1 MRIACGVL
9 LVLGYCIVALTVP
22 CFGDTSALIGSF
34 GEEDAMVPLDS
45 GDFLEKAHPKEA
57 DREMASGGSAPLFR
71 FSQSGVPEE
80 KGADFY
86 DVPEGSKEEDLIA
99 DPLEPLN
106 RVFFLFN
113 DKLYFW
119 LLKPVATGY
128 EKVVPELLRVSVRNF
143 FSNLSMPIR
152 AVNCLLQGKIK
163 AFGNELVRFMVNTS
177 GGMCGLVDVAK
188 AGLNLP
194 NQEEDLGQTLGFA
207 GIGPGIFINWPI
219 LGPSSLRDT
228 IGLIGDG
235 FLDPVNY
242 LVPRT
247 KYNAAVRGYDMVN
260 GTSLVLGDYEALK
273 RAALDPY
280 VALRDAYHQHRQ
292 HKVKE

>member
-1 MRIACGVL
+1 MRIAFRVL
-9 LVLGYCIVALTVP
+9 LVLGYFIVALTVP
-22 CFGDTSALIGSF
+22 CFGETSALIGSF
-34 GEEDAMVPLDS
+34 EEADAMVPLDS
-45 GDFLEKAHPKEA
+45 DDFPEMAHYKEA
-57 DREMASGGSAPLFR
+57 GQERASGVS
-71 FSQSGVPEE
+71 EE

-86 DVPEGSKEEDLIA
+86 DVPEKMKEEDLIA

-106 RVFFLFN
+106 RAFFVFN

-128 EKVVPELLRVSVRNF
+128 ERVVPELLRVSVRNF

-152 AVNCLLQGKIK
+152 AVNCLFQGKIN

-177 GGMCGLVDVAK
+177 AGMGGLVDAAK
-188 AGLNLP
+188 FGLNLP

-219 LGPSSLRDT
+219 FGPSSLRDT

-292 HKVKE
+292 HKIKE

>member
-1 MRIACGVL
+1 MRIACSVL

-34 GEEDAMVPLDS
+34 GEADAMVPLDS
-45 GDFLEKAHPKEA
+45 DDFPEMAYLKEA
-57 DREMASGGSAPLFR
+57 GQERA
-71 FSQSGVPEE
+71 SGVPEE

-143 FSNLSMPIR
+143 FSNLSMLIR

-260 GTSLVLGDYEALK
+260 GTSLVLGDYEDLK

-280 VALRDAYHQHRQ
+280 VSLRDAYHQNRQ
-292 HKVKE
+292 HKIRE

>member
-1 MRIACGVL
+1 MRIAFRVL
-9 LVLGYCIVALTVP
+9 LVLGYSIVALTVP
-22 CFGDTSALIGSF
+22 CFGETSSSLGCF
-34 GEEDAMVPLDS
+34 GEADAMVPLDS
-45 GDFLEKAHPKEA
+45 DDFPEMAHLKEA
-57 DREMASGGSAPLFR
+57 GRERA
-71 FSQSGVPEE
+71 SGVPEE

-86 DVPEGSKEEDLIA
+86 DVPEESEEDLIA

-106 RVFFLFN
+106 RAFFVFN

-152 AVNCLLQGKIK
+152 AVNCLFQGKIN

-177 GGMCGLVDVAK
+177 AGMGGLVDAAK
-188 AGLNLP
+188 FGLNLP

-219 LGPSSLRDT
+219 FGPSSLRDT

-260 GTSLVLGDYEALK
+260 GTSLALGDYEALK

-292 HKVKE
+292 HKIKE